1 MDLALIGLAS
11 GTVGKIMVVLAV
23 LHMHH
28 SLIIEHKIDKLVI
41 LSYQQER
48 ILTIIGLVLIVA
60 GFILEVI
67 A

>member
-48 ILTIIGLVLIVA
+48 ILTIIGLLLIVV
-60 GFILEVI
+60 GFVLEVI